1 MPLVGMTR
9 QNQLVVVGS
18 LLVENRRFQLAS
30 VIGEKVV
37 DEMNQMPELESK
49 STRGSLT
56 LSVFTL
62 VVQAAVFRLVWAT
75 PVML

>member
-9 QNQLVVVGS
+9 QSQLVVVGS
-18 LLVENRRFQLAS
+18 LVVESKRFQLAS
-30 VIGEKVV
+30 AMGEKVV
-37 DEMNQMPELESK
+37 DEINQVPELESK

-75 PVML
+75 PVKL

>member
-56 LSVFTL
+56 LSVFVL

-75 PVML
+75 PVIL

>member
-1 MPLVGMTR
+1 MIR

-18 LLVENRRFQLAS
+18 LVVENKRFQLAS

-62 VVQAAVFRLVWAT
+62 VVQAVVFRMVWDT